1 VKKGPL
7 FWIIGI
13 IALATIAVFVVTLF
27 RNIDKARLHSK
38 AIHAISV
45 GHELIETTN
54 STMLTGVSAEF
65 KADLASILAT
75 STLPMLDRSAT
86 DASRS
91 SIRLILT
98 NDQHQ
103 ALHLELKGDYESK
116 EWRFRLLSYQKISE
130 GHGATKSTK
139 QIRGTLIDPR

>member
-1 VKKGPL
+1 MKKGPL

-13 IALATIAVFVVTLF
+13 IALATLAVFVVTLF
-27 RNIDKARLHSK
+27 RNIDKARLHSR
-38 AIHAISV
+38 AIHAISL
-45 GHELIETTN
+45 GNELIETTN

-98 NDQHQ
+98 NDQH
-103 ALHLELKGDYESK
+103 
-116 EWRFRLLSYQKISE
+116 
-130 GHGATKSTK
+130 
-139 QIRGTLIDPR
+139 